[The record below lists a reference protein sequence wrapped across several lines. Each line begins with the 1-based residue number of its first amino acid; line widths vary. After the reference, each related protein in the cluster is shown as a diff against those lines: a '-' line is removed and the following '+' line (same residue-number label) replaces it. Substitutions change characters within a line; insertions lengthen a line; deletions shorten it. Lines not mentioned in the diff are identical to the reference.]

1 MRKLTSLFCVCSCC
15 AFSFSAWAVELPKL
29 PANASV
35 SNHKI
40 FVNSHSSQAYS
51 QSMSLESGYSYSI
64 FENFDVYVGARLNE
78 KDNGFLSGVSY
89 SVTDRISVR
98 GSLHSYK
105 EVDAGENSETEQGL
119 SAELT
124 SRLRLS
130 ENIDVHATLDYQEWQ
145 SGLEVGLGFR
155 F

>member
-1 MRKLTSLFCVCSCC
+1 MRQFTPLMCVLFCVCSTPTL
-15 AFSFSAWAVELPKL
+15 AVDLPKF
-29 PANASV
+29 PSQTFE
-35 SNHKI
+35 SNHKV
-40 FVNSHSSQAYS
+40 FFNSNSSQTDS

-64 FENFDVYVGARLNE
+64 FESFDIYVGARLSE

-89 SVTDRISVR
+89 SVTDRLSVR
-98 GSLHSYK
+98 GSVHNLK
-105 EVDAGENSETEQGL
+105 EIEASDVNEIDQGL

-130 ENIDVHATLDYQEWQ
+130 ENLDVHATLDYQEWQ
-145 SGLEVGLGFR
+145 SGVEVGLGFR

>member
-1 MRKLTSLFCVCSCC
+1 MRKLTSLFCVLSC
-15 AFSFSAWAVELPKL
+15 ALSTTAWAVELPKL
-29 PANASV
+29 PANASA

-51 QSMSLESGYSYSI
+51 QSMSLESGYAYSI
-64 FENFDVYVGARLNE
+64 FDNFDVYVGARLNE

-89 SVTDRISVR
+89 SVSDRISVR

-105 EVDAGENSETEQGL
+105 DVEQGERNETEQGL

-145 SGLEVGLGFR
+145 SGVEVGLGFR